1 MSPSINMRRSKCA
14 DLYREV
20 VDKVQVLLRSFSDY
34 VDPASFDHD
43 IAEVLTSDLKA
54 ILREMR
60 DECFE

>member
-1 MSPSINMRRSKCA
+1 MSPSINLRKSKCA

-20 VDKVQVLLRSFSDY
+20 VDKIHVILRSFSDY

-43 IAEVLTSDLKA
+43 IVDVQTSDLKA
-54 ILREMR
+54 ILRQMR